1 MKTLVRQFLDDQ
13 ISRRHFVR
21 ELMLLG
27 VSLSSAKALL
37 GSIATASADELA
49 AGDAVREVTGN
60 GSDVLLDTLIEANVK
75 YVFHGCGAGTN
86 RFFDTILNRPQMKN
100 FLATNEGQCVA
111 AAEAY
116 NIASGGEL
124 GVAIIP
130 KAGLG
135 NAAGNI
141 YNALINRSPVLI
153 LTARDSAEF
162 SERRGDLE
170 LIDWQVSMDP
180 YMRSSYRIDRFDRVT
195 EFTRRAIAMAHMAP
209 GGPTFL
215 QMTENLYEEEG
226 TATILPKQPVGVSAN
241 LHPRPE
247 LIEQTARM
255 LIESERPLITV
266 GHEVT
271 RSGAADKVIE
281 LADLLA
287 LPVTGGLSGFAD
299 YPNQNALYLGRYTP
313 FVPQNKDC
321 DLYMSI
327 GSQMPDEGSYV
338 HRGPPPATARIVHMS
353 VEPELLGMYEPTDVK
368 IMADVNAGISDLLDS
383 VKSMATK
390 RKLREIRDARFA
402 TIKTYTDGQAERR
415 MKRAQRKWD
424 TAPITSERLCYE
436 LNEALEPDAI
446 ILAEPVQGA
455 REWMDLGPGHKT
467 FIGGSGATV
476 LGWATGAALGA
487 KLAQPDRQVVAITGD
502 GAFMFQ
508 HNMWGLAR
516 HEVPALI
523 VIYNNF
529 SYNLTRAFSWLG
541 GGAQAEANK
550 DMLNYLGNPDVD
562 FTHIASAYGVESAA
576 VTEPGDLKAA
586 IARGLQATAAGQP
599 YLLDVHTERWGRGG
613 ELTWHPETSVAKM
626 RTRNI

>member
-1 MKTLVRQFLDDQ
+1 MKTLVRQLLDEQ
-13 ISRRHFVR
+13 ISRRGFVK
-21 ELMLLG
+21 EMMLLG
-27 VSLSSAKALL
+27 VSLSSAQALL
-37 GSIATASADELA
+37 SSIADADAAEIA
-49 AGDAVREVTGN
+49 AGETVREVTGN
-60 GSDVLLDTLIEANVK
+60 GSDVLIDTLLEANVK

-86 RFFDTILNRPQMKN
+86 RFFDSILKRPQITN

-135 NAAGNI
+135 NAQGNI

-170 LIDWQVSMDP
+170 LVDWHVSMDP
-180 YMRSSYRIDRFDRVT
+180 FMRSSYRIDRFARVT
-195 EFTRRAIAMAHMAP
+195 EFTRRAVAVAHMPP

-215 QMTENLYEEEG
+215 QMTENCYTEQG
-226 TATILPKQPVGVSAN
+226 TAKILPRQALDASGTLRPK
-241 LHPRPE
+241 PE
-247 LIEQTARM
+247 LIDQMARM
-255 LIESERPLITV
+255 LIESERPVVTL

-271 RSGAADKVIE
+271 RSGAQEKIIE
-281 LADLLA
+281 LAELLA
-287 LPVTGGLSGFAD
+287 LPMTGGLSGFAD
-299 YPNQNALYLGRYTP
+299 FPTRHTLYLGRYTP
-313 FVPQNKDC
+313 FLPQNKNA
-321 DLYMSI
+321 DLYVSI

-338 HRGPPPATARIVHMS
+338 HRGPPPATARTAHMT
-353 VEPELLGMYEPTDVK
+353 VEPELLGMYEPTDLK
-368 IMADVNAGISDLLDS
+368 IVADVNAGISDLIES
-383 VKSMATK
+383 IESMATK
-390 RKLREIRDARFA
+390 RKLREIRAARFDK
-402 TIKTYTDGQAERR
+402 IKAYTEGQTARR
-415 MKRAQRKWD
+415 TKRAARKWD
-424 TAPITSERLCYE
+424 KAPITSERLCFE
-436 LNEALEPDAI
+436 LNAALEPDAI

-455 REWMDLGPGHKT
+455 RDWMDLGYGYKT

-487 KLAQPDRQVVAITGD
+487 KLAQPDRQVVAVTGD

-508 HNMWGLAR
+508 HNLWGLAR
-516 HEVPALI
+516 HQVPVLV

-529 SYNLTRAFSWLG
+529 AYNLTRAFSWLG
-541 GGAQAEANK
+541 GGAQAEAKK
-550 DMLNYLGNPDVD
+550 DMLNYLGDPNVD
-562 FTHIASAYGVESAA
+562 FTHIASAYSIDSAA
-576 VTEPGDLKAA
+576 VSEPGELKSA
-586 IARGLQATAAGQP
+586 IEKGLRATAEGKP

-613 ELTWHPETSVAKM
+613 ELTWHPDTSVANM

>member
-13 ISRRHFVR
+13 LSRRGFIK
-21 ELMLLG
+21 EMMLLG
-27 VSLSSAKALL
+27 VSLSSAQALL
-37 GSIATASADELA
+37 SSISDASAQELA

-60 GSDVLLDTLIEANVK
+60 GSDVLIDTLIEANVK

-141 YNALINRSPVLI
+141 YNALINRSPILI
-153 LTARDSAEF
+153 LTARDSEEF

-180 YMRSSYRIDRFDRVT
+180 FMLSSYRINRFDRVT
-195 EFTRRAIAMAHMAP
+195 EFTRRAIAMANMAP

-215 QMTENLYEEEG
+215 QMTENLYKEEG
-226 TATILPKQPVGVSAN
+226 TAKILPRQPVESSRS
-241 LHPRPE
+241 LRPKPAHVD
-247 LIEQTARM
+247 QMARM
-255 LIESERPLITV
+255 LIESERPLVTL
-266 GHEVT
+266 GQEVT
-271 RSGAADKVIE
+271 RTGANEQMIE

-299 YPNQNALYLGRYTP
+299 FPNRHPLYLGRYSP

-321 DLYMSI
+321 DLYVSI

-338 HRGPPPATARIVHMS
+338 HRGPPPASARIIHMT
-353 VEPELLGMYEPTDVK
+353 VEPELLGMYEPTDLK
-368 IMADVNAGISDLLDS
+368 IVANVNAGISDVLEA
-383 VKSMATK
+383 VKSMATE
-390 RKLREIRDARFA
+390 RKLREIRDSRFD
-402 TIKTYTDGQAERR
+402 TIKAYTDGQIERR
-415 MKRAQRKWD
+415 IKRASRKWD
-424 TAPITSERLCYE
+424 TAPITSERLCFE

-446 ILAEPVQGA
+446 VLAEPVQGA
-455 REWMDLGPGHKT
+455 RDWMDLGPGYKT

-476 LGWATGAALGA
+476 LGWASGAALGA
-487 KLAQPDRQVVAITGD
+487 KLAQPDRQVVAVTGD

-508 HNMWGLAR
+508 HNLWGLAR
-516 HEVPALI
+516 HQVPALI
-523 VIYNNF
+523 VIYNNY

-541 GGAQAEANK
+541 GGAQAEAKK
-550 DMLNYLGNPDVD
+550 DMLNFLGDPNVD

-576 VTEPGDLKAA
+576 VSEPGDLKAA
-586 IARGLQATAAGQP
+586 IERALQATAAGQP

-613 ELTWHPETSVAKM
+613 ELTWHPDTSVAKM
-626 RTRNI
+626 RTRNV

>member
-1 MKTLVRQFLDDQ
+1 MKTLIRQFLDDQ
-13 ISRRHFVR
+13 ISRRGFVK
-21 ELMLLG
+21 EMMMLG
-27 VSLSSAKALL
+27 VSMSSAQALL
-37 GSIATASADELA
+37 SNISEASARDLA
-49 AGDAVREVTGN
+49 AGEAIREVTGN
-60 GSDVLLDTLIEANVK
+60 GSDVLIDTLIEANVK
-75 YVFHGCGAGTN
+75 CVFHGCGAGTN
-86 RFFDTILNRPQMKN
+86 RFFDTILERPQITN

-141 YNALINRSPVLI
+141 YNALINRSPVLV

-170 LIDWQVSMDP
+170 LVDWQTAMDP
-180 YMRSSYRIDRFDRVT
+180 FMRSSYRIDRFGRVT
-195 EFTRRAIAMAHMAP
+195 EFTRRAIAMANMAP

-215 QMTENLYEEEG
+215 QMTENCYAEQG
-226 TATILPKQPVGVSAN
+226 TAEILPRQAVNAARS
-241 LHPRPE
+241 LRPKPD
-247 LIEQTARM
+247 LIDDMARM
-255 LIESERPLITV
+255 LIESERPLVTL

-271 RSGAADKVIE
+271 RSGATEKMIE

-287 LPVTGGLSGFAD
+287 LPITGGLSGFAD
-299 YPNQNALYLGRYTP
+299 FPNRHALYLGRYTP
-313 FVPQNKDC
+313 FLPQNKDC
-321 DLYMSI
+321 DLYLSI

-338 HRGPPPATARIVHMS
+338 HRGPPPATARTVHMT
-353 VEPELLGMYEPTDVK
+353 VEPELLGMYEPTDLK
-368 IMADVNAGISDLLDS
+368 IVADVNAGITDLLES
-383 VKSMATK
+383 IKSMATK
-390 RKLREIRDARFA
+390 RKLRDIRESRFDA
-402 TIKTYTDGQAERR
+402 IKKYTDGQAERR
-415 MKRAQRKWD
+415 HKRAAKKWD
-424 TAPITSERLCYE
+424 AAPITSERLCFE

-446 ILAEPVQGA
+446 VLAEPVQGA
-455 REWMDLGPGHKT
+455 REWMDLGHGYKT

-502 GAFMFQ
+502 GSFMFQ
-508 HNMWGLAR
+508 HNLWGLAR
-516 HEVPALI
+516 HKVPALV

-550 DMLNYLGNPDVD
+550 DMLNYLGDPDVD

-576 VTEPGDLKAA
+576 VVDPGQLKAA
-586 IARGLQATAAGQP
+586 IAKALRVVADGRP

-613 ELTWHPETSVAKM
+613 ELTWHPETSVANL

>member
-13 ISRRHFVR
+13 ISRRGFVK
-21 ELMLLG
+21 EMMLLG
-27 VSLSSAKALL
+27 VSLSSAQALL
-37 GSIATASADELA
+37 SSISDASAQELA
-49 AGDAVREVTGN
+49 AGEAVREVTGN
-60 GSDVLLDTLIEANVK
+60 GSDVLIDTLIEANVK

-86 RFFDTILNRPQMKN
+86 RFFDTVLHRPQMLN

-111 AAEAY
+111 AAEGY

-124 GVAIIP
+124 GVAIVP

-135 NAAGNI
+135 NAAGNV

-162 SERRGDLE
+162 SERLGDLE
-170 LIDWQVSMDP
+170 LIDWQESMDP
-180 YMRSSYRIDRFDRVT
+180 FVRSSYRIERFDRVT
-195 EFTRRAIAMAHMAP
+195 EFTRRAIAMASMAP

-215 QMTENLYEEEG
+215 QMTENLYAEEG
-226 TATILPKQPVGVSAN
+226 TAEILPRQPVNASRS
-241 LHPRPE
+241 LRPKPE
-247 LIEQTARM
+247 LIDQLARM
-255 LIESERPLITV
+255 LIESERPLVTL

-271 RSGAADKVIE
+271 RSGASEQMIE

-287 LPVTGGLSGFAD
+287 LPITGGLSAFAD
-299 YPNQNALYLGRYTP
+299 FPNRHPLYLGRFTP
-313 FVPQNKDC
+313 FVPQNKDA
-321 DLYMSI
+321 DLYVSI

-338 HRGPPPATARIVHMS
+338 HRGPPPATARTVHMT
-353 VEPELLGMYEPTDVK
+353 VEPELLGMYEPTDLK
-368 IMADVNAGISDLLDS
+368 IVADVNAGISDLLES
-383 VKSMATK
+383 IKSMATK
-390 RKLREIRDARFA
+390 RKLREIRDSRFD
-402 TIKTYTDGQAERR
+402 TIKAYTDSQIERR

-424 TAPITSERLCYE
+424 TAPITSERLCFE

-455 REWMDLGPGHKT
+455 RDWIDLGPGYKT
-467 FIGGSGATV
+467 FMGGSGATV

-516 HEVPALI
+516 HQVPALV

-541 GGAQAEANK
+541 GGAQYEAKK
-550 DMLNYLGNPDVD
+550 DMLNYLGDPDVD
-562 FTHIASAYGVESAA
+562 FTHIASAYGVASAA
-576 VTEPGDLKAA
+576 VTDPGDLKAA
-586 IARGLQATAAGQP
+586 IAKGLQATADGKP
-599 YLLDVHTERWGRGG
+599 YLLDVRTERWGRGG
-613 ELTWHPETSVAKM
+613 ELTWHPDTSVANM
-626 RTRNI
+626 RTRNV